1 MKKNILVFSSV
12 ILSFILSST
21 CQAYNF
27 DNKMLLEVI
36 EKEDYHPDHIVLE
49 IKKHYQENKNLFPV
63 GTKIFTQTFHEQ
75 AFEFFNL
82 QGNPR
87 LNTKVSKI
95 VLPNGKEVSDG
106 NYLLELQTVS
116 QLKSYLIPFYRLTK
130 MMKNTSAVQTG
141 DLFNLKAQKA
151 NSFELIAVRKKNT
164 N

>member
-1 MKKNILVFSSV
+1 MKRNILVFSLV
-12 ILSFILSST
+12 ILNFILSSA

-36 EKEDYHPDHIVLE
+36 EKDDYQSNIVLE
-49 IKKHYQENKNLFPV
+49 IKKLYKENKNSFPV
-63 GTKIFTQTFHEQ
+63 GTKIFTKAFHEQ
-75 AFEFFNL
+75 GFEFFKL

-87 LNTKVSKI
+87 LDTKVRKI

-116 QLKSYLIPFYRLTK
+116 QLKSYWIPFYRLTK
-130 MMKNTSAVQTG
+130 MMKGTSAVQTG

-151 NSFELIAVRKKNT
+151 NSFNLIAVRKKNK